1 MQKRSQALTSNGAAH
16 SGPLPLCR
24 ALGYGRDLKGVRERS
39 PRVGRKQEKGAQESR
54 GGRERSSLPWAGF
67 HSLPESAPRVPRG
80 REAPGAG
87 RQGRS
92 R

>member
-1 MQKRSQALTSNGAAH
+1 MEKRSQALTSNGAARG
-16 SGPLPLCR
+16 GPLPSCR
-24 ALGYGRDLKGVRERS
+24 ALGNGRALKGVRERS
-39 PRVGRKQEKGAQESR
+39 PRAGRKQEKGAQASR
-54 GGRERSSLPWAGF
+54 GGRERSGRHWAGF

-87 RQGRS
+87 RQGQS